1 MTVLIAD
8 GGLRAYIEEAADIPQ
23 AATTRIGKDW
33 L

>member
-8 GGLRAYIEEAADIPQ
+8 GGIRARVEEAADILQ
-23 AATTRIGKDW
+23 ATTTRIAKDW

>member
-8 GGLRAYIEEAADIPQ
+8 GGIRACIQEAADIPQ
-23 AATTRIGKDW
+23 ATTRIAKDW